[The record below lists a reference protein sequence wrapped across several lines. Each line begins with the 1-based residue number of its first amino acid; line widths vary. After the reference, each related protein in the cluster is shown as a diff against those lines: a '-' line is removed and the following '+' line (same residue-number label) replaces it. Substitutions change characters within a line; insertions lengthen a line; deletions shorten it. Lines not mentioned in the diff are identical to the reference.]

1 MVYHGRVLPRGHVLR
16 HGLLCVSHVGDGGGA
31 GCAAIPLTWGVGRH
45 LLAMLIRAGGGQ
57 TEKFLQTCRKA
68 EDRLAVILMLLW
80 GGGKDRLVVYL
91 QTCMG
96 AEDRPAVILLFLWGG
111 GRDRLAVY
119 LMAWRRG
126 RGGMLRR
133 VMASQSLFSLT
144 WFELLSHKIT
154 QLAEERYFGGLLL
167 LLLSQV
173 GGYDGD

>member
-1 MVYHGRVLPRGHVLR
+1 M
-16 HGLLCVSHVGDGGGA
+16 A
-31 GCAAIPLTWGVGRH
+31 
-45 LLAMLIRAGGGQ
+45 
-57 TEKFLQTCRKA
+57 TEKFLQTCRKS

-119 LMAWRRG
+119 LMVWRRG

-133 VMASQSLFSLT
+133 VMASQSLSSLT

-154 QLAEERYFGGLLL
+154 QIAEERYFGSLLL
-167 LLLSQV
+167 LLLSQC
-173 GGYDGD
+173 GGYDRD